1 MQQLMDRLFALSADI
16 RYVAIY
22 QDDVL
27 TASTKPG
34 VTGAS
39 ASESDRFEELLVNP
53 TILTLVTQ
61 RGNIDCGGAQFVL
74 IRYGHFYQYVAPLEH
89 GHVSVAI
96 EPTSDALQLVGV
108 IRGVLSGEDD
118 DGKQVFDTSGNS
130 T

>member
-1 MQQLMDRLFALSADI
+1 MQQLMDQLFALSADI

-22 QDDVL
+22 QDAVL

-34 VTGAS
+34 VTRAS

-53 TILTLVTQ
+53 TILTLVRQ
-61 RGNIDCGGAQFVL
+61 RGNIDCGGARFVL

-96 EPTSDALQLVGV
+96 EPTADALQLVGL
-108 IRGVLSGEDD
+108 IHGVLSGAD
-118 DGKQVFDTSGNS
+118 F
-130 T
+130 